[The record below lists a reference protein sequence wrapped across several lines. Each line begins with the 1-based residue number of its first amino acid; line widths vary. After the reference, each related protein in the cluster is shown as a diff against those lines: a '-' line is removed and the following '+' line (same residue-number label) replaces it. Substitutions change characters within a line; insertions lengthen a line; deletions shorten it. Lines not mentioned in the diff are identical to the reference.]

1 MIFKTF
7 NGDLTVFNRTL
18 ISTKDHL
25 KELQTVNAAIHNK
38 NGVFNLQGLLVNSSQ
53 SASTFSKLNN
63 AVKSYNGNLSKSTQL
78 QNTYVQ
84 AVGKQ
89 NLALGN
95 YLAGLNGAKASIGG
109 YIKYLVAAKAASIG
123 LQAASIALNTAI
135 SMGITLAISAL
146 VSQIS
151 KWIHAQEN
159 ARQKAI
165 ELTNTYKE
173 QKDSLDSQ
181 IKKYQELKES
191 LDKGNLSTDETR
203 SIKQQLLEIQQSL
216 IESYGY
222 EASNIDLVNGKYREQ
237 LGLLG
242 ELSKEKAT
250 DYVTENR
257 DVFSDAKKELEKV
270 RKYNLGTITRWS
282 SYVPKTKEQ
291 QALLDFIE
299 SYSELFNI
307 TKVGSVSYGVEQFDV
322 RNLSIKADVKSADKL
337 LHQFAEDLERF
348 GEDNNIDVSNIL
360 NNISEQIRK
369 TQTDEL
375 KEYKTIY
382 DEFLKA
388 EVIRNDTLRPL
399 YQQSIQAVEEYNNAL
414 SSGEGVEKAKKNL
427 ESVQQSVQNAANEVE
442 GSQEVFD
449 GIYDGINKSTE
460 SAYQLEQAFKNDESV
475 KRFAEQLKGL
485 TDIDLKAINFND
497 IVRSPGEEAFGALID
512 ILQLS
517 EDEVQNLIDKLVE
530 LGYVQGEIQESSSN
544 DTKITNLTEF
554 IGKLDEDAIKDYN
567 DKILS
572 LKSYLDKI
580 KSGDFSNA
588 DNSSLAD
595 DFGITGDSVEEL
607 TEKIQALMDA
617 EMDSIIKQIDE
628 ILNNETLDDK
638 TKKAVENLKQSL
650 IGTNK
655 EAQNLNNSLSFKL
668 TNNPL
673 ADVQSLSQGLDQLD
687 KIYAD
692 ILDKEA
698 FDFSSILNNDQFKEQ
713 FSAYTDEYENF
724 INTVS
729 KSPNDINACQDAFN
743 KLTAAYIKGSGVL
756 SEVTE
761 GTKAATIAMLK
772 QMGVSNAA
780 AIVEQALIENEKM
793 LEAQKYATSQG
804 CKDLEKATYEE
815 INALIAEGETTE
827 EVIKYLAKLA
837 IEKWELNEKKL
848 DTQADCENLLKL
860 ADYAGATT
868 EQIRDLKNAMAN
880 LSTFDYT
887 NPMGSAFRM
896 TFNSAFSALADKLPE
911 SFKKTKLFQNFAE
924 NSGLNAEKSIEEI
937 MEEVRKNLD
946 TQLGI
951 SDFKVN
957 YSGGITTK
965 DTLEKLQKEA
975 EKQDKKN
982 EETKE
987 QFDWMDIK
995 LNNLI
1000 NTASKL
1006 KDKISDLLSFGSKKK
1021 QTQKAIEATTKA
1033 LEAEYK
1039 AMKKYAEVAK
1049 TLSADAAKE
1058 TTETVTE
1065 SISGA
1070 VSDAVN
1076 GAVSNIVSSTAG
1088 VVNDAMQ
1095 YVDKL
1100 PYVWG
1105 GESLVNGADCSGFVM
1120 QLYKKYGIN
1129 LPHNAQM
1136 QFNSGLGTK
1145 VYNQQE
1151 LQPGDLVFFGSGANN
1166 IHHVGIYAG
1175 DGKFI
1180 EERGKKWGTKLSP
1193 LAGRDYYAGLR
1204 FGNISTTPSSSAS
1217 VSSDTAST
1225 TTYTKVVPG
1234 IDSKTLAHYQ
1244 KLVREGSFDVETI
1257 TNEKLKNA
1265 IKSYQEWYEKMKSCR
1280 DKIEELNNTLR
1291 ELYQTMAEIPIEKRD
1306 KNVETLDTRLDIIN
1320 SKRDNINAVIVDP
1333 KKYAS
1338 TKKTLKQS
1346 KTSVKNGIKTKAQR
1360 NATGL
1365 SKTEIDTI
1373 KSQMKKGQ
1381 TIPAKILDKI
1391 TNGAFYEQC
1400 KQYNDAVYEHSQYPG
1415 FSKT

>member
-1 MIFKTF
+1 M
-7 NGDLTVFNRTL
+7 
-18 ISTKDHL
+18 
-25 KELQTVNAAIHNK
+25 
-38 NGVFNLQGLLVNSSQ
+38 
-53 SASTFSKLNN
+53 NN
-63 AVKSYNGNLSKSTQL
+63 
-78 QNTYVQ
+78 
-84 AVGKQ
+84 
-89 NLALGN
+89 
-95 YLAGLNGAKASIGG
+95 
-109 YIKYLVAAKAASIG
+109 
-123 LQAASIALNTAI
+123 
-135 SMGITLAISAL
+135 
-146 VSQIS
+146 
-151 KWIHAQEN
+151 
-159 ARQKAI
+159 
-165 ELTNTYKE
+165 
-173 QKDSLDSQ
+173 D
-181 IKKYQELKES
+181 
-191 LDKGNLSTDETR
+191 
-203 SIKQQLLEIQQSL
+203 
-216 IESYGY
+216 
-222 EASNIDLVNGKYREQ
+222 
-237 LGLLG
+237 
-242 ELSKEKAT
+242 
-250 DYVTENR
+250 
-257 DVFSDAKKELEKV
+257 
-270 RKYNLGTITRWS
+270 
-282 SYVPKTKEQ
+282 
-291 QALLDFIE
+291 
-299 SYSELFNI
+299 
-307 TKVGSVSYGVEQFDV
+307 
-322 RNLSIKADVKSADKL
+322 
-337 LHQFAEDLERF
+337 
-348 GEDNNIDVSNIL
+348 
-360 NNISEQIRK
+360 
-369 TQTDEL
+369 
-375 KEYKTIY
+375 
-382 DEFLKA
+382 
-388 EVIRNDTLRPL
+388 
-399 YQQSIQAVEEYNNAL
+399 
-414 SSGEGVEKAKKNL
+414 
-427 ESVQQSVQNAANEVE
+427 
-442 GSQEVFD
+442 
-449 GIYDGINKSTE
+449 
-460 SAYQLEQAFKNDESV
+460 
-475 KRFAEQLKGL
+475 
-485 TDIDLKAINFND
+485 
-497 IVRSPGEEAFGALID
+497 
-512 ILQLS
+512 
-517 EDEVQNLIDKLVE
+517 
-530 LGYVQGEIQESSSN
+530 
-544 DTKITNLTEF
+544 
-554 IGKLDEDAIKDYN
+554 
-567 DKILS
+567 
-572 LKSYLDKI
+572 
-580 KSGDFSNA
+580 
-588 DNSSLAD
+588 
-595 DFGITGDSVEEL
+595 
-607 TEKIQALMDA
+607 
-617 EMDSIIKQIDE
+617 
-628 ILNNETLDDK
+628 
-638 TKKAVENLKQSL
+638 
-650 IGTNK
+650 
-655 EAQNLNNSLSFKL
+655 SFKE
-668 TNNPL
+668 T
-673 ADVQSLSQGLDQLD
+673 
-687 KIYAD
+687 
-692 ILDKEA
+692 
-698 FDFSSILNNDQFKEQ
+698 

-729 KSPNDINACQDAFN
+729 KSPDDINACQDAFN

-987 QFDWMDIK
+987 QFDWMDVK

-1000 NTASKL
+1000 DTASKL
-1006 KDKISDLLSFGSKKK
+1006 KDKINDLLSFGSKKK

-1076 GAVSNIVSSTAG
+1076 GAVSNVVSSTAG

-1095 YVDKL
+1095 YVGKL
-1100 PYVWG
+1100 PYIWG
-1105 GESLVNGADCSGFVM
+1105 GASLTNGADCSGFTQ
-1120 QLYKKYGIN
+1120 QLYKAYGIN
-1129 LPHNAQM
+1129 LDRTAQA
-1136 QFNSGLGTK
+1136 QYEQNIGVKVTK
-1145 VYNQQE
+1145 DQ
-1151 LQPGDLVFFGSGANN
+1151 LQPGDMVFFNGYKGAGGVG
-1166 IHHVGIYAG
+1166 HVGIYIGNGQFVHEPGSGQTAKVSYLSDRKDFVG
-1175 DGKFI
+1175 GK
-1180 EERGKKWGTKLSP
+1180 
-1193 LAGRDYYAGLR
+1193 R

-1217 VSSDTAST
+1217 VSSDTTSTT

-1234 IDSKTLAHYQ
+1234 VDAKTLAHYQ

-1257 TNEKLKNA
+1257 TNEKLKSA

-1280 DKIEELNNTLR
+1280 DKIEELNNTLK

-1306 KNVETLDTRLDIIN
+1306 KNVDTLDTRLDIIN